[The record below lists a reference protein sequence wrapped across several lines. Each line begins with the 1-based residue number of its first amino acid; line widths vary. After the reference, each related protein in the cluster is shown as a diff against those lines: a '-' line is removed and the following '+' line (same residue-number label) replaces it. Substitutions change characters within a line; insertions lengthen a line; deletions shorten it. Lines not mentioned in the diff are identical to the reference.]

1 MNLLEISLKLEII
14 GYGWYRHCKNGALQ
28 CFDLPFFCYKKDRV
42 GIVSSQHIVNLNG
55 DKAMGQFV
63 LFVVPLNIDSKV
75 QAIKIRYPK
84 FVPIAK
90 SDIIRIVEPK
100 GSDRV
105 GNRPSC
111 LVHKIGRNAVTSRKL
126 VIGDDTQVVGLI
138 KIRWEKLPV
147 INPFLTGFA
156 VKFVQ

>member
-28 CFDLPFFCYKKDRV
+28 CFDLPFFRYKKDRV

-75 QAIKIRYPK
+75 QTIIIRYPE

-90 SDIIRIVEPK
+90 GDIIRIVEPK

-111 LVHKIGRNAVTSRKL
+111 LVHKIGRNAVPPGKL
-126 VIGDDTQVVGLI
+126 VIGDDTQVVGLV
-138 KIRWEKLPV
+138 KIGWEKLPIV
-147 INPFLTGFA
+147 DAFLTGLT
-156 VKFVQ
+156 VKFI